1 MQVFNYHPIYRQPLK
16 GALRPLTLADLNEVW
31 QLDLRCF
38 LDGEAYERE
47 TFRYLLSNPQT
58 VARQIRAELGEMLA
72 FAIAVVDET
81 GGGHLTTIAVA
92 PEFRRRGLARMLMHE
107 VERSFVARGILS
119 VRLEVRV
126 NNQTAQQLYEQIG
139 YVVVQRMNKYYSNG
153 DDGYMMIKVLNEL
166 D

>member
-16 GALRPLTLADLNEVW
+16 GALRSLTLADLNEVW

-58 VARQIRAELGEMLA
+58 IARQIRAELGEMLA

-81 GGGHLTTIAVA
+81 GGGHLTTLAVA
-92 PEFRRRGLARMLMHE
+92 PEYRRRGLARMLMHE
-107 VERSFVARGILS
+107 VERSFVARGICS

-126 NNQTAQQLYEQIG
+126 SNQTAQQLYEQIG
-139 YVVVQRMNKYYSNG
+139 YVVMQRMNKYYSNG
-153 DDGYMMIKVLNEL
+153 DDGYMMIKVLNGL